1 MDWKEML
8 AVENHDPSYIWERFI
23 EKNFFCLVCSLDCRD
38 RKSVV

>member
-23 EKNFFCLVCSLDCRD
+23 EKNFFAL
-38 RKSVV
+38 SVH